1 MTADVSLVDKAG
13 TESTRTGYRPLFRGT
28 IMLNAHPFPN
38 TTANLFPTSSPTVC
52 AGKNLGAA
60 QSHVAGSQDCSETL
74 PPSGEMRY
82 DSYAART
89 TGLGLQKLN
98 GEGGKKSGTKTV
110 AGLEK
115 AKQCRRQEKRAAGG
129 GEAGA

>member
-1 MTADVSLVDKAG
+1 MDKAG
-13 TESTRTGYRPLFRGT
+13 TESTRTGYRPLFRVT

-38 TTANLFPTSSPTVC
+38 TTANLFSASSPTVVC

-60 QSHVAGSQDCSETL
+60 QSHVAESQDCSETL

-89 TGLGLQKLN
+89 TGLGLRKLK

-115 AKQCRRQEKRAAGG
+115 AKQCRRQEKGAAGV
-129 GEAGA
+129 GELEREERNYK

>member
-1 MTADVSLVDKAG
+1 MQPRATL
-13 TESTRTGYRPLFRGT
+13 
-28 IMLNAHPFPN
+28 
-38 TTANLFPTSSPTVC
+38 
-52 AGKNLGAA
+52 
-60 QSHVAGSQDCSETL
+60 QSQDCSETL

-89 TGLGLQKLN
+89 TGLGLRKLK

-115 AKQCRRQEKRAAGG
+115 AKQCRRQEKGAAGG
-129 GEAGA
+129 GELEREERNYK